1 MNELPDLTV
10 LILTFNEEINL
21 PYALKNL
28 EGFAKEVV
36 ILDSWSSDKTLEI
49 AHGSCATVYRRRF
62 DNFANQRNFA
72 LAEIEYAT
80 EWLFILD
87 ADELITDELK
97 DEICETLNKTHFDA
111 FFIKRRFFWMG
122 QWIKRG
128 YYPTW
133 LLRLGRV
140 GTLVCDERPINEHL
154 VCTTG
159 KVGRLREDFIDYN
172 RKPLSDWLDKHN
184 RYSTLEAQV
193 LLENSDSGENYRFL
207 GSQYER
213 KRWIRA
219 KIWNQLPPL
228 VRPFLYFFYRY
239 FLCLGFMDGKKAF
252 VYHFLHAFFYRVI
265 IDLKYL
271 EKKWLGNGK

>member
-1 MNELPDLTV
+1 MTHSVDLTAV
-10 LILTFNEEINL
+10 LLVYNEEINL
-21 PYALKNL
+21 PYALNNVQNFAREIVIVDSLSTDKSVDI
-28 EGFAKEVV
+28 AKEY
-36 ILDSWSSDKTLEI
+36 
-49 AHGSCATVYRRRF
+49 GCRVYQRKF
-62 DNFANQRNFA
+62 DNFSKQRNFA
-72 LAEIEYAT
+72 LQQVDFDT
-80 EWLFILD
+80 EWIFILD
-87 ADELITDELK
+87 ADEILTDELK
-97 DEICETLNKTHFDA
+97 DEICETLNQTHLDA

-122 QWIKRG
+122 QWIRRG

-172 RKPLSDWLDKHN
+172 RKSLSDWLDKHN
-184 RYSTLEAQV
+184 RYSSLEAQV
-193 LLENSDSGENYRFL
+193 LLDNRSSGEHYRFFA
-207 GSQYER
+207 GQYER

-228 VRPFLYFFYRY
+228 VRPFIYFFYRY
-239 FLCLGFMDGKKAF
+239 FLCLGFLDGKKAF
-252 VYHFLHAFFYRVI
+252 AYHLLHAFFYRVI